1 MITLNEKEKTRLSN
15 QTIENIKKL
24 KEAFNLPVVQDFL
37 SNDEKKALGDNY
49 NYFIVEEDGFNS
61 TIDEK
66 GKYSFNQNVYITFYS
81 KNRENLTGDQLDV
94 LSLLHSSIFRFRGT
108 EVNHLKLE
116 NQDRFIDQ
124 VIFSFTRIIRGGC

>member
-1 MITLNEKEKTRLSN
+1 MITLNDKEKTRLSN

-37 SNDEKKALGDNY
+37 SNDEKKSLGDNY

-66 GKYSFNQNVYITFYS
+66 GKYSFTQNVYITFYS
-81 KNRENLTGDQLDV
+81 ENRENLTGDQLDV
-94 LSLLHSSIFRFRGT
+94 LSLLHSSVFRFRGT

>member
-1 MITLNEKEKTRLSN
+1 MIILNEKEKTRLST
-15 QTIENIKKL
+15 QTIENVKKL
-24 KEAFNLPVVQDFL
+24 KEVFNLPVVQDFL

-66 GKYSFNQNVYITFYS
+66 GKYTFTQNVYITFYS
-81 KNRENLTGDQLDV
+81 ENRENLTGDQLDV
-94 LSLLHSSIFRFRGT
+94 LSLLHSPIFRFKGT

-116 NQDRFIDQ
+116 NQDRFVDQ

>member
-1 MITLNEKEKTRLSN
+1 MIMLNEKEKTRLST
-15 QTIENIKKL
+15 QTIENVKKL
-24 KEAFNLPVVQDFL
+24 KEVFNIPVVQDFL
-37 SNDEKKALGDNY
+37 SSDEKKALGDNY

-66 GKYSFNQNVYITFYS
+66 GKYTFTQNVYITFYS
-81 KNRENLTGDQLDV
+81 ENRENLTGDQLDV
-94 LSLLHSSIFRFRGT
+94 LSLLHSPIFRFKGT

-116 NQDRFIDQ
+116 NQDRFVDQ

>member
-1 MITLNEKEKTRLSN
+1 M
-15 QTIENIKKL
+15 
-24 KEAFNLPVVQDFL
+24 QDFL
-37 SNDEKKALGDNY
+37 SNDEKKSLGDNY

-66 GKYSFNQNVYITFYS
+66 GKYSFTQNVYITFYS
-81 KNRENLTGDQLDV
+81 ENRENLTGDQLDV
-94 LSLLHSSIFRFRGT
+94 LSLLHSSVFRFRGT